1 MRCLTAFT
9 ALYTFK
15 TTIFLL
21 LSVLEKCW
29 LSLWCMLQL
38 ISSFWKKEKET
49 PHCLN
54 VQEQHRSLANTPTHI
69 ATEILFAPS
78 TKHTRFYSHLHT
90 SCK

>member
-15 TTIFLL
+15 TTIFFTLF
-21 LSVLEKCW
+21 

-38 ISSFWKKEKET
+38 ISSFWKKEKKT

-54 VQEQHRSLANTPTHI
+54 VQEQHRSVANTPTHI
-69 ATEILFAPS
+69 ATEIPFAPS